1 MSAAIAC
8 RRKLLRG
15 VARCYP
21 WLVTFVILS
30 TLSWATE
37 LFADASSG
45 RWQWLQTREG
55 ITTWRT
61 ERPAQELSAF
71 RAQMLLDA
79 DVWTALAILE
89 DVDRACEWTSRCAE
103 MRRLRAISE
112 QELVVYA
119 RIDAPWPV
127 RDRDVVVRVSVS
139 YGDDGELLLSID
151 STHEVLHEGA
161 SGIVRMPRFQ
171 AHYRFRVLA
180 AQRTEVEYQVDVD
193 PGGTLPDWLK
203 RMIARDLSHDTLAD
217 LRRRTDWA
225 LARGE
230 YASRRDGLASL
241 AQARG
246 FRKP

>member
-1 MSAAIAC
+1 MLAI
-8 RRKLLRG
+8 
-15 VARCYP
+15 
-21 WLVTFVILS
+21 
-30 TLSWATE
+30 LSWATG
-37 LFADASSG
+37 LSADSASEC
-45 RWQWLQTREG
+45 WQWMRTREG

-79 DVWTALAILE
+79 DLWTTLAILE
-89 DVDRACEWTSRCAE
+89 DVERACEWTSHCAE

-119 RIDAPWPV
+119 RIAAPWPV
-127 RDRDVVVRVSVS
+127 RDRDVVVRVRLS
-139 YGDDGELLLSID
+139 YAEAGELLLSID
-151 STHEVLHEGA
+151 ATHDALHEGA
-161 SGIVRMPRFQ
+161 SGIVRMPRFR
-171 AHYRFRVLA
+171 AHYRFRALG

-203 RMIARDLSHDTLAD
+203 RMIARDLTHDTLAD
-217 LRRRTDWA
+217 LRKRTDWA

-241 AQARG
+241 ARARG
-246 FRKP
+246 FRQF